1 MASIYDYQGN
11 EIAVSGS
18 GGGGYTVKGVI
29 HRGFNYSTTG
39 SGTAVVNNSDGAP
52 ENTLPAYKLAAQKGF
67 KYVETDVAFTSDNV
81 AVLLHDLSINRTSN
95 GTGNINALTL
105 SQVRQYDFSYILGVH
120 ITGFGNVPIP
130 TFEEF
135 IHLCRDLSVHPY
147 IELKASGGY
156 TQSQIQSVVDLVR
169 YAGMRGKVTYISFDA
184 SYLGY
189 VKNYDAYARLGYLRE
204 TESSSSYKLDA
215 SAITTA
221 QGLMTG
227 TNEVFMD
234 TKTYTSAAVQMCRN
248 AGIKMETWGI
258 CLNDTKPEI
267 IALDPYISGV
277 TSNKYDAG
285 RVLFENA
292 VEV

>member
-1 MASIYDYQGN
+1 MAKIYDFQGN
-11 EIAVSGS
+11 ELLV
-18 GGGGYTVKGVI
+18 GGIGGNYLVKGVA
-29 HRGFNYSTTG
+29 HRGYNYSTTG
-39 SGTAVVNNSDGAP
+39 SGTVVVNNVDGGP
-52 ENTLPAYKLAAQKGF
+52 ENTLPAYVLAAQKGF
-67 KYVETDVAFTSDNV
+67 KYVETDVAFTSDSV

-105 SQVRQYDFSYILGVH
+105 EQVRAYDFSYILGTK
-120 ITGFGNVPIP
+120 INGFDNIQIP

-135 IHLCRDLSVHPY
+135 IHLCRDLSLHPY

-156 TQSQIQSVVDLVR
+156 TQAQIQSVVNLVR
-169 YAGMRGKVTYISFDA
+169 AAAMDGNVTYISFDA
-184 SYLGY
+184 SYLEY
-189 VKNYDAYARLGYLRE
+189 VKNYDANARLGFLRE
-204 TESSSSYKLDA
+204 TESSSSYKLNA
-215 SAITTA
+215 AAITTA
-221 QGLMTG
+221 QSLMTG

-267 IALDPYISGV
+267 IALNPYISGV